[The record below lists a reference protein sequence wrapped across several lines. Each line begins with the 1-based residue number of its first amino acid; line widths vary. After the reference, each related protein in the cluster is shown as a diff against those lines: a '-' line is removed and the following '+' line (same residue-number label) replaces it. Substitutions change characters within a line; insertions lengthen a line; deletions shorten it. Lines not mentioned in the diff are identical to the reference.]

1 MRDERVEG
9 RSKGFAGLVWFV
21 GASALI
27 LGLAWRP
34 ARAQQPGLQERL
46 ALCSGC
52 HGANGISVLPVTPSL
67 AGHPVLYTQTQ
78 LVLFRE
84 GQRVHEPMNAVTQGM
99 SDDLVT
105 AFAEHY
111 AKLAPAPASGGP
123 NATIDAKLD
132 ARGRELAATHRCG
145 TCHLPDYAGRDQMA
159 RLAGQREDY
168 LLKALQD
175 YKKGARSGE
184 GAQMAE
190 VVYGLSDDDLKAV
203 AHHIAHVK

>member
-1 MRDERVEG
+1 MRDEARDA
-9 RSKGFAGLVWFV
+9 RFRWFAGLAWFV
-21 GASALI
+21 GTTAVI
-27 LGLAWRP
+27 LSVSWLD

-52 HGANGISVLPVTPSL
+52 HGANGISTLPVTPSL

-84 GQRVHEPMNAVTQGM
+84 GQRVHEVMNAVTQGM
-99 SDDLVT
+99 SDELVT
-105 AFAEHY
+105 AFAEHF

-123 NATIDAKLD
+123 DATLD
-132 ARGRELAATHRCG
+132 ARGRDLAATHRCG

-175 YKKGARSGE
+175 YKKGARAGD

-203 AHHIAHVK
+203 AHHIAHIR